1 MSDTR
6 QSTIVSVLREAADA
20 LESKDREAQA
30 HIPRKGVVLLAECGD
45 CGAICTVDDL
55 AKSLFEVDDLPE
67 RLDVG
72 GEVPAGECEC
82 GALAYVVRR
91 PRGQS

>member
-6 QSTIVSVLREAADA
+6 QSTI
-20 LESKDREAQA
+20 
-30 HIPRKGVVLLAECGD
+30 
-45 CGAICTVDDL
+45 
-55 AKSLFEVDDLPE
+55 VDDLPE

>member
-55 AKSLFEVDDLPE
+55 AKSLFPE